1 MSVYL
6 PTHIYIQYNFHSIL
20 LQIIHHSSLEMV
32 LQIGEIL
39 WCGIISGTQIR

>member
-6 PTHIYIQYNFHSIL
+6 PTIQYNFHSIL
-20 LQIIHHSSLEMV
+20 LQTIHPLEMV

-39 WCGIISGTQIR
+39 WCGIISRTQFR